1 MDSKIAYRS
10 LSSSPKYIFYL
21 IVVACAGWALA
32 SYDVNLL
39 VLALPEIAQSL
50 GISEY
55 ELGILGFVVYG
66 AQFIVTLF
74 VGYGMDRYGRK
85 RMWMICMSGTA
96 IFTGMTCFVH
106 NFWELA
112 TVRALAS
119 GLAYSELAVSITI
132 VNEQLPARNRGLL
145 YSIVQGGWPLGVFL
159 ASGVYLI
166 FDRMGWRF
174 VFLLGVLPILAVM
187 LGRAFIKESERFEEE
202 KIRQATEGTKPTL
215 RELFLMPGDIRRQLV
230 ILSIGWI
237 SYGTSYVATNFYI
250 TYWLTEHKNFT
261 SHQASFLM
269 LLSGGAGF
277 FFYVGGGWLGE
288 RIGRKTVIVLSAA
301 LVAPLS
307 LIFLYA
313 QTYWLIVLDYFFL
326 YQITNGVWSA
336 AGYAYQ
342 SESFPTRI
350 RGTAVGFLA
359 AMLVLGFVSGSVLW
373 TAVAGQHNPTL
384 TWVVVAVLGSLGMLV
399 TALLRPISPG
409 QELEAIVS

>member
-1 MDSKIAYRS
+1 MDAQVAYRS
-10 LSSSPKYIFYL
+10 LSSSPRYIVYL
-21 IVVACAGWALA
+21 IIVACAGWALA

-39 VLALPEIAQSL
+39 VLALPEIARSL
-50 GISEY
+50 QISEY
-55 ELGILGFVVYG
+55 ELGVLGFVVYG

-74 VGYGMDRYGRK
+74 VGYAMDRYGRK

-96 IFTGMTCFVH
+96 VFTGLTCLVH

-112 TVRALAS
+112 AVRALAS

-166 FDRMGWRF
+166 FGAMGWRF

-187 LGRAFIKESERFEEE
+187 LGRVFIKESERFEEE
-202 KIRQATEGTKPTL
+202 KNRQSSAGTRPTL
-215 RELFLMPGDIRRQLV
+215 RELFLTPGDIRRQLV
-230 ILSIGWI
+230 LLSLGWI

-250 TYWLTEHKNFT
+250 TYWLTAHKNFT
-261 SHQASFLM
+261 DHQASFLM
-269 LLSGGAGF
+269 LMSGGAGF
-277 FFYVGGGWLGE
+277 FFYVGGGWPGE
-288 RIGRKTVIVLSAA
+288 KIGRKTVVVLSAF

-307 LIFLYA
+307 LVFLYA
-313 QTYWLIVLDYFFL
+313 QTYWLIVLDYFCL

-359 AMLVLGFVSGSVLW
+359 AMLVLGFVFGSVLW
-373 TAVAGQHNPTL
+373 TAVSGQHSPTL

-399 TALLRPISPG
+399 TTLLRPISPG
-409 QELEAIVS
+409 QELEAIIS

>member
-1 MDSKIAYRS
+1 MDAQVAYRS
-10 LSSSPKYIFYL
+10 LSSSPRYIVYL
-21 IVVACAGWALA
+21 IIVACAGWALA

-39 VLALPEIAQSL
+39 VLALPEIARSL
-50 GISEY
+50 QISEY
-55 ELGILGFVVYG
+55 ELGVLGFVVYG

-74 VGYGMDRYGRK
+74 VGYAMDRYGRK

-96 IFTGMTCFVH
+96 VFTGLTCLVH

-112 TVRALAS
+112 AVRALAS

-166 FDRMGWRF
+166 FGAMGWRF

-187 LGRAFIKESERFEEE
+187 FGRVFIKESERFEEE
-202 KIRQATEGTKPTL
+202 KNRQSSEGTRPTL
-215 RELFLMPGDIRRQLV
+215 RELFLTPGDIRRQLV
-230 ILSIGWI
+230 LLSLGWI

-250 TYWLTEHKNFT
+250 TYWLTAHKNFT
-261 SHQASFLM
+261 DHQASFLM
-269 LLSGGAGF
+269 LMSGGAGF

-288 RIGRKTVIVLSAA
+288 KIGRKTVVVLSAF

-307 LIFLYA
+307 LVFLYA
-313 QTYWLIVLDYFFL
+313 QTYWLIVLDYFCL

-359 AMLVLGFVSGSVLW
+359 AMLVLGFVFGSVLW
-373 TAVAGQHNPTL
+373 TAVSGQHSPTL

-399 TALLRPISPG
+399 TTLLRPISPG
-409 QELEAIVS
+409 QELEAIIS

>member
-39 VLALPEIAQSL
+39 VLALPEIAQNL

-96 IFTGMTCFVH
+96 IFTGMTCLVH

-187 LGRAFIKESERFEEE
+187 LGRVFIKESERFEEE
-202 KIRQATEGTKPTL
+202 KIRQSIEGTKPTL

-237 SYGTSYVATNFYI
+237 SYGASYVATNFYI

-288 RIGRKTVIVLSAA
+288 RIGRKTVIVLSAT

-313 QTYWLIVLDYFFL
+313 QAYWLIVLDYFFL